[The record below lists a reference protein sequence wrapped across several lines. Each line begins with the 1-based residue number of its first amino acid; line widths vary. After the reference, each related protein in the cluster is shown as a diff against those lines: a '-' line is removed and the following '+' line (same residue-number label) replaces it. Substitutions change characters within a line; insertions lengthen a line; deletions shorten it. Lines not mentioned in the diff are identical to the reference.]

1 MAAALKGKS
10 KTKKTK
16 VDFGAMVAGR
26 EHIQSNAQ
34 VIQQKSSELRT
45 AVYASTDSSVDSL
58 RRICHCGLC
67 DDDTIELLLV
77 CRLGLD
83 GLDAFRSAMQ
93 SVPAG
98 FLSRK
103 VSFVMDIVNLVLKG
117 KKPLSEEECDALL
130 SLCSSKAFFQRRTD
144 ERAFEKEQMHLTAK
158 TGKGYN
164 GFLAPPV
171 TCCLNVGCS
180 GRKLVSYT
188 EPTNVTIFGF
198 DGARP
203 GSKITLKCSLCNTNY
218 GYSMYGNKLVS
229 GSRFYDQERHL
240 VETSDVVFVER
251 NLYRMFVSLR

>member
-16 VDFGAMVAGR
+16 VDFRAMVAGC
-26 EHIQSNAQ
+26 EHIRSNAQ

-58 RRICHCGLC
+58 RRICGLC
-67 DDDTIELLLV
+67 DEDTIELLLI

-83 GLDAFRSAMQ
+83 GLDALRSAMQ
-93 SVPAG
+93 SVPEA

-103 VSFVMDIVNLVLKG
+103 VSIVMDIVNLVLKG
-117 KKPLSEEECDALL
+117 KNPISETECSALL
-130 SLCSSKAFFQRRTD
+130 SVCSTKPFFQRKAD
-144 ERAFEKEQMHLTAK
+144 DKAFETEQMQLTAK
-158 TGKGYN
+158 TGKGYS

-171 TCCLNVGCS
+171 SCCLNVGCS
-180 GRKLVSYT
+180 RQKLVSYT

-203 GSKITLKCSLCNTNY
+203 GSKITLKCSLCNANY

-240 VETSDVVFVER
+240 VEASDVVFMER